1 MKHKLNPRLSSGDRK
16 EFCGHFYFP
25 AEEMPNIRA
34 IYTALFP
41 LIEAYAYYS
50 LDQDL
55 DEVNFAHYAYG
66 ALQIFHINKYNK
78 RGVCFERFN

>member
-1 MKHKLNPRLSSGDRK
+1 MKHKLTPRLSSGDRK
-16 EFCGHFYFP
+16 EFCGHFHFP
-25 AEEMPNIRA
+25 AEEMSNIRA

-78 RGVCFERFN
+78 RRCLF

>member
-16 EFCGHFYFP
+16 EFCGRFHFP

-41 LIEAYAYYS
+41 LIEACAYYS

-66 ALQIFHINKYNK
+66 CSADISYK
-78 RGVCFERFN
+78 